1 MIKNF
6 TMWFKYLYLLK
17 ISFVFSVYT
26 SGWTWVHLLSSVCF
40 TENLMA
46 KLVEWKSVNRNADYQ
61 YYSHN
66 VNRHWEAR
74 CEPVVFAAVNRE
86 WKLEQFVGSVL
97 TLFLSLFHSFHTGA
111 KMIRIV
117 LSILYHLMY
126 YCNFLCLHS
135 KLWMIVNIQ
144 TLISENIMF
153 DLIFINIFLFNTTYK

>member
-1 MIKNF
+1 
-6 TMWFKYLYLLK
+6 MWFKYLYLLK

-74 CEPVVFAAVNRE
+74 CEPQSFSRQLIANGNWNSLSDRYWPFSCLFFIHFIQVQK
-86 WKLEQFVGSVL
+86 WFVLYWVYY
-97 TLFLSLFHSFHTGA
+97 
-111 KMIRIV
+111 IICIIV
-117 LSILYHLMY
+117 YWCIIAIFCAYIQ
-126 YCNFLCLHS
+126 NF
-135 KLWMIVNIQ
+135 
-144 TLISENIMF
+144 E
-153 DLIFINIFLFNTTYK
+153 